1 MGWSELG
8 GSGDT
13 MRLGSHGVGCGDTR
27 LAITKDKI
35 KLIIFAAPPTVTATA
50 TDIPHDPEER
60 GNGDDRGRGKA
71 TNRGK

>member
-1 MGWSELG
+1 
-8 GSGDT
+8 

-35 KLIIFAAPPTVTATA
+35 KLSIFAAPPTA
-50 TDIPHDPEER
+50 TDIPHHPEER

-71 TNRGK
+71 TNGGK

>member
-8 GSGDT
+8 GSGDM

-27 LAITKDKI
+27 LAITKDKS
-35 KLIIFAAPPTVTATA
+35 KLSIFAAPPTATA
-50 TDIPHDPEER
+50 TDIPHGPEER

>member
-1 MGWSELG
+1 MCKWEVG

-13 MRLGSHGVGCGDTR
+13 MRLGSHSVGCGDTW
-27 LAITKDKI
+27 LAITNDKI
-35 KLIIFAAPPTVTATA
+35 KLSIFAVPPTATA
-50 TDIPHDPEER
+50 TDTPHDPEER